1 MIDYTIFEC
10 EIEPTLEKGVAEIRQ
25 RKDDKPSSKISPCS
39 LTRDHRLQSIRKHLE
54 QVYEVDRALLWK
66 MSHCT
71 AQSQMSDILDGL
83 KVVRVLEKAIQR
95 RLFDT
100 IRETSEKTL

>member
-54 QVYEVDRALLWK
+54 QVVYASIFDLFCVAYL
-66 MSHCT
+66 
-71 AQSQMSDILDGL
+71 AQAM
-83 KVVRVLEKAIQR
+83 AI
-95 RLFDT
+95 
-100 IRETSEKTL
+100 S